1 MAKKKIKPEDNKSNT
16 LNSNGKTSGSNQQY
30 LKDQENRKKQ
40 AKENS
45 LLKKV
50 K

>member
-16 LNSNGKTSGSNQQY
+16 LNANTKTSGNNDQF

-40 AKENS
+40 AEENA
-45 LLKKV
+45 LKK
-50 K
+50 